1 MSTVLTQTY
10 KNILVGVDG
19 SDQANLAYEQ
29 AIEVA
34 KRNNGRV
41 IVAHIIENKAYAM
54 MGYSSLNDSLLDQET
69 ENAKELLDDC
79 KEYAKSV
86 DFTQVETVVTYGSAK
101 DVMCQDLPKKYEV
114 DLIMVGQSGLNAVER
129 LMIGSVSSYII
140 RHAPCDVLIVH
151 PELNEK

>member
-1 MSTVLTQTY
+1 MLTQTY

-19 SDQANLAYEQ
+19 SDQGDLAYQQ

-41 IVAHIIENKAYAM
+41 IVAHVIENKVYTM
-54 MGYSSLNDSLLDQET
+54 MGYSSLNDGLLDQET
-69 ENAKELLDDC
+69 EGAKEILADC

-86 DFTQVETVVTYGSAK
+86 DFNQVETVLTYGTAK
-101 DVMCQDLPKKYEV
+101 EVMCQDLPKKYEV

-129 LMIGSVSSYII
+129 LMMGSVSSYII

-151 PELNEK
+151 PETKKK

>member
-1 MSTVLTQTY
+1 MLTQTY

-19 SDQANLAYEQ
+19 SDQGNLAYQQ

-41 IVAHIIENKAYAM
+41 IVAHVIENNVYTM

-79 KEYAKSV
+79 KAYAKSV
-86 DFTQVETVVTYGSAK
+86 GFSQVETVVTYGSAK
-101 DVMCQDLPKKYEV
+101 DMMCKDLPEKYAV

-151 PELNEK
+151 PEANKNK

>member
-1 MSTVLTQTY
+1 MLTQTY

-19 SDQANLAYEQ
+19 SDQANLAYHQ

-41 IVAHIIENKAYAM
+41 IVAHIIENKVYTM
-54 MGYSSLNDSLLDQET
+54 MGYSSLNDGLLDQET

-79 KEYAKSV
+79 KDYAKSV
-86 DFTQVETVVTYGSAK
+86 DFTQVETIVAYGSAK
-101 DVMCQDLPKKYEV
+101 EVMCQELSKKYDV

-151 PELNEK
+151 PEANNK

>member
-1 MSTVLTQTY
+1 MSLMLAQTY

-19 SDQANLAYEQ
+19 SDQGNLAYHQ

-41 IVAHIIENKAYAM
+41 IVTHVIENKVYTM

-69 ENAKELLDDC
+69 ESGKEILADC

-86 DFTQVETVVTYGSAK
+86 SFDQVETVLTYGLAK
-101 DVMCQDLPKKYEV
+101 EVMCQDLPKKYDI

-140 RHAPCDVLIVH
+140 RHAPCDVLTVH
-151 PELNEK
+151 PEKTKK

>member
-1 MSTVLTQTY
+1 MLAQTY

-19 SDQANLAYEQ
+19 SDQGNLAYHQ

-41 IVAHIIENKAYAM
+41 IVTHVIENKVYTM

-69 ENAKELLDDC
+69 ESGKEILADC

-86 DFTQVETVVTYGSAK
+86 SFDQVETVLTYGLAK
-101 DVMCQDLPKKYEV
+101 EVMCQDLPKKYDI

-140 RHAPCDVLIVH
+140 RHAPCDVLTVH
-151 PELNEK
+151 PEKTKK

>member
-1 MSTVLTQTY
+1 MLAQTY

-19 SDQANLAYEQ
+19 SDQGNLAYHQ

-41 IVAHIIENKAYAM
+41 IVTHVIENKVYTM

-69 ENAKELLDDC
+69 ESGKEILADC

-86 DFTQVETVVTYGSAK
+86 SFDQVETVLTYGLAK
-101 DVMCQDLPKKYEV
+101 EVMCQDLPKKYDI

-140 RHAPCDVLIVH
+140 RHAPCDVLTVH
-151 PELNEK
+151 PEKIKK

>member
-1 MSTVLTQTY
+1 MDTMLTQTY

-19 SDQANLAYEQ
+19 SDQGNLAYQQ

-41 IVAHIIENKAYAM
+41 IVAHVIENKVYTM

-79 KEYAKSV
+79 KAYAKSV
-86 DFTQVETVVTYGSAK
+86 DFSNVEPVVTYGSAK
-101 DVMCQDLPKKYEV
+101 DMMCKDLPEKYAV

-151 PELNEK
+151 PEKKK

>member
-1 MSTVLTQTY
+1 MLTQTY

-19 SDQANLAYEQ
+19 SDQGNLAYQQ

-41 IVAHIIENKAYAM
+41 IVAHVIENKVYMM
-54 MGYSSLNDSLLDQET
+54 MGYSSLNDGLLDQET
-69 ENAKELLDDC
+69 ESAKEILEDC
-79 KEYAKSV
+79 KAYAKSA
-86 DFTQVETVVTYGSAK
+86 DFTQVETVITYGVAK
-101 DVMCQDLPKKYEV
+101 EVMCKELPEKYDV

-129 LMIGSVSSYII
+129 LMMGSVSSYII

-151 PELNEK
+151 PETKK

>member
-1 MSTVLTQTY
+1 MLTQTY
-10 KNILVGVDG
+10 KTILVGIDG
-19 SDQANLAYEQ
+19 SDQANLAYHQ

-41 IVAHIIENKAYAM
+41 IVAHIIENKVYTM
-54 MGYSSLNDSLLDQET
+54 MGYSSLNDGLLDQET

-79 KEYAKSV
+79 KEYAESV
-86 DFTQVETVVTYGSAK
+86 HFTRVETIVTYGSAK
-101 DVMCQDLPKKYEV
+101 EVICQDLPKKYDV

-151 PELNEK
+151 PEPKKNE